1 MSNIDFMRNTVN
13 HIEKL
18 FYFYM
23 KNKKKYPSAIEKE
36 DYKNFVFQMERIH
49 RYGEMEDEKEYKQL
63 MKKLKSCDL
72 TNVVGLR
79 KGVTNE

>member
-1 MSNIDFMRNTVN
+1 
-13 HIEKL
+13 
-18 FYFYM
+18 
-23 KNKKKYPSAIEKE
+23 
-36 DYKNFVFQMERIH
+36 MECIH

>member
-1 MSNIDFMRNTVN
+1 MSNIGFMRNTVN
-13 HIEKL
+13 YIENL
-18 FYFYM
+18 FNFYIE
-23 KNKKKYPSAIEKE
+23 NKKKYPSAPEKE

-72 TNVVGLR
+72 TTVTELR
-79 KGVTNE
+79 RSKK